1 MREQLIRKG
10 HKRVDM
16 YMRNRGYFLSD
27 CIETENGYEV
37 EWTVT
42 GAGITLK
49 KVFVVYNR
57 NWRVVDV
64 R

>member
-1 MREQLIRKG
+1 MKDQLIRKG
-10 HKRVDM
+10 HKRVET
-16 YMRNRGYFLSD
+16 YMRNRGYFLYN
-27 CIETENGYEV
+27 CIETERGYEA
-37 EWTVT
+37 EWTMT

-49 KVFVVYNR
+49 QVFVVYNK